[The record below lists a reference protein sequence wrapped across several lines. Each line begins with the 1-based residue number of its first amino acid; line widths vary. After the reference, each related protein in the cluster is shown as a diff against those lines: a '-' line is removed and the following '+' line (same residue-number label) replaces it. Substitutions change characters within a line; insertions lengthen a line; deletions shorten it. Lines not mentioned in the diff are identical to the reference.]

1 MVSSGFLN
9 RMKLQIRTDRID
21 EFQDISPIQ
30 YRLIREWNRDG
41 KELFVI
47 GDPADE
53 PV

>member
-1 MVSSGFLN
+1 M
-9 RMKLQIRTDRID
+9 
-21 EFQDISPIQ
+21 
-30 YRLIREWNRDG
+30 REWNRDG

>member
-1 MVSSGFLN
+1 M
-9 RMKLQIRTDRID
+9 D

>member
-9 RMKLQIRTDRID
+9 RMKLQIRTAD